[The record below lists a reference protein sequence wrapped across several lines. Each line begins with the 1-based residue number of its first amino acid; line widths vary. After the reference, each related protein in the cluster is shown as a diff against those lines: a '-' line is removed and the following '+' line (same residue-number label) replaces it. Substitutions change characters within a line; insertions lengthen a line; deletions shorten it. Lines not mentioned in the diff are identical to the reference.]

1 MKKIKI
7 SVVLCTLLGSVIFL
21 NAQTFDPV
29 YSADLLLPD
38 NVKENKVVPEVVPP
52 YKITTRRYLSHF
64 SMQRFSQGNEIR
76 IKILLNSVEN
86 TDIEDFALAYDSG
99 NEYRMGNIYGID
111 HVTFPLYVKV
121 TYRTWNAFHA
131 VQSDVVFEFTINC
144 PGTWN
149 VTLFN

>member
-1 MKKIKI
+1 MNKSKI

-64 SMQRFSQGNEIR
+64 SMQRLVREMR
-76 IKILLNSVEN
+76 
-86 TDIEDFALAYDSG
+86 
-99 NEYRMGNIYGID
+99 
-111 HVTFPLYVKV
+111 
-121 TYRTWNAFHA
+121 
-131 VQSDVVFEFTINC
+131 
-144 PGTWN
+144 
-149 VTLFN
+149 